1 MTETISAAARI
12 AMSHSEEISPDQ
24 AGYEIRPAQ
33 VADLPQL
40 QELVDRFV
48 QANRLLP
55 RTADELHDLVPSGFV
70 AIAEGHVVG
79 FAALE
84 IYSPK
89 LAEIRS
95 LAVDPGYHGRGIGRG
110 LVSRCVQLAVSR
122 KVLEVMSEAVNVI
135 AEGEVLQLMNV
146 NDPDIT
152 EENYMRVIYSKTARL
167 FEAAAQCSGIL
178 AGCTPEE
185 EKGLQ
190 DYGRY
195 LGTAFQ
201 LIDDLLDYN
210 ADGEQLGK
218 NVGDDLNEGKPTVP
232 LLHAMHHGTPEQ
244 AQMIRTAIE
253 QGNGRHLLEPV
264 LEAMNACGSLEW
276 TRQRAEEEA
285 DKAIAALQVL
295 PDTPWREALIGLAH
309 IAVQRD
315 R

>member
-1 MTETISAAARI
+1 MTASLS
-12 AMSHSEEISPDQ
+12 SHSKCWKSCQ
-24 AGYEIRPAQ
+24 AIKRH
-33 VADLPQL
+33 
-40 QELVDRFV
+40 R
-48 QANRLLP
+48 R
-55 RTADELHDLVPSGFV
+55 
-70 AIAEGHVVG
+70 
-79 FAALE
+79 
-84 IYSPK
+84 
-89 LAEIRS
+89 
-95 LAVDPGYHGRGIGRG
+95 
-110 LVSRCVQLAVSR
+110 
-122 KVLEVMSEAVNVI
+122 
-135 AEGEVLQLMNV
+135 GEVLQLIDV

-152 EENYMRVIYSKTARL
+152 ENYMRYLPAETARL

-218 NVGDDLNEGKPTVP
+218 NVGDDLNEGKPTLP

-295 PDTPWREALIGLAH
+295 PDTPWREALIN
-309 IAVQRD
+309 IALSLFNAIINPPPLIAQLWE
-315 R
+315 